1 MYILI
6 WKQIIDWRYTNMNE
20 QLEKHLK
27 FLKVMK
33 SQSIQLDK
41 AVATF
46 KKKFYRYK
54 DLEKRLARI
63 DSKKYG
69 K

>member
-1 MYILI
+1 
-6 WKQIIDWRYTNMNE
+6 MNE